1 MLASLN
7 EKQYLEVIC
16 CQRIIMFRY
25 ELVNTNMRISNHR
38 DFIHIYAFKDP
49 IILWKRKYITSS
61 ITKLFRLALVLPK
74 VTEGRIFWYTPPS
87 LRMKKFQKLQ
97 ILNEKQY
104 LEVICCQRI
113 IMFRYELVN
122 TNMRISNH
130 RDFIHI

>member
-38 DFIHIYAFKDP
+38 AFIHIYAFKDP

-61 ITKLFRLALVLPK
+61 ITKLSRLALLLPK
-74 VTEGRIFWYTPPS
+74 VTAWRIFWYTPPS
-87 LRMKKFQKLQ
+87 VRMKKLQ
-97 ILNEKQY
+97 TFLILNEKQY
-104 LEVICCQRI
+104 LKVIYCQRI
-113 IMFRYELVN
+113 ITFQYELVKPIIVVI
-122 TNMRISNH
+122 THVILS
-130 RDFIHI
+130 IY